1 MFSMRFDMRR
11 APTIGAPATE
21 LYQAAI
27 EMATWSETRGCVA
40 AVLCEH
46 HGSPDGYNPSP
57 MVLATAMAARTTSL
71 RIRVAAAILPF
82 YDPIRLAEDMNVL
95 DIISEGRVTYVLAMG
110 YRPEEFEHYGLDR
123 AHRGAI
129 VDEKF
134 AVLRE
139 ALRGEPFV
147 HEGRRIHVTPPP
159 VSPGGPEIMWGGGT
173 VAAAKRAGRYGV
185 GLSAQGDQPGMREAY
200 ETSSR
205 EHGHEPGPVSLPATD
220 KATTVFVADDLDRA
234 WEEIGP
240 YLLHDAM
247 MYGAW
252 NPRDTTLS
260 SMSYATT
267 VDALRTEKGAHQILT
282 VDEAVELMRHDR
294 VINLHPLCGGI
305 PPEVAWPYLRRVAD
319 EVMPRAR
326 DDAAT

>member
-27 EMATWSETRGCVA
+27 EMATWSETNGCVA

-46 HGSPDGYNPSP
+46 HGSEDGYNPSP
-57 MVLATAMAARTTSL
+57 MVLATAMAARTTTL
-71 RIRVAAAILPF
+71 PIRIAAAILPF

-95 DIISEGRVTYVLAMG
+95 DIISEGRVGYVLAMG

-123 AHRGAI
+123 SQRGAI
-129 VDEKF
+129 VDEKLT
-134 AVLRE
+134 VLRQ
-139 ALRGEPFV
+139 ALGGAPFV
-147 HEGRRIHVTPPP
+147 HEGRHIHVTPAPFT
-159 VSPGGPEIMWGGGT
+159 PGGPQIMWGGGT
-173 VAAAKRAGRYGV
+173 VAAAKRAGRYGL
-185 GLSAQGDQPGMREAY
+185 GLSAQGNQPGMREAY
-200 ETSSR
+200 EASSR

-240 YLLHDAM
+240 FLLHDAM

-252 NPRDTTLS
+252 NPRDTSLS
-260 SMSYATT
+260 SMSYSTT
-267 VDALRTEKGAHQILT
+267 VDELRAERGAHRIFT
-282 VDEAVELMRHDR
+282 VDEAVELMQRDR
-294 VINLHPLCGGI
+294 VISLHPLCGGI
-305 PPEVAWPYLRRVAD
+305 PPEVAWPYLRRVAE
-319 EVMPRAR
+319 EVIPRVA
-326 DDAAT
+326 DDART